1 VTTAHRLSLL
11 LACLWAAP
19 PSTAFAADQD
29 LDADAH
35 TGAPAETN
43 VEPLPAQRGLQLGAR
58 VGYALPEGV
67 LSDDSSLNTSI
78 SRLETAS
85 VPIGIDA
92 GYRLSPRVYLGGTIA
107 WGPGFAPNTPG
118 TCPASA
124 SCFRQDAQVRA
135 EVRYYFAPERRV
147 AWWASF
153 GAGWEL
159 AAFSQSAQGS
169 GVTSTLTGPLGDL
182 EVGFDMR
189 RGARAIGP
197 YVGMS
202 WGEFLTH
209 GLSPAQTPVPTWI
222 DNPSMHVWFTVGLKG
237 AYGPW

>member
-19 PSTAFAADQD
+19 PSTAFAADRD
-29 LDADAH
+29 PDADTH
-35 TGAPAETN
+35 TGAPADIT
-43 VEPLPAQRGLQLGAR
+43 VELLPAQRGLQLGAR
-58 VGYALPEGV
+58 IGYALPAGA
-67 LSDDSSLNTSI
+67 LSDDSALNTSM
-78 SRLETAS
+78 SHLETAS

-92 GYRLSPRVYLGGTIA
+92 GSRLSPRVYLGGTVA

-118 TCPASA
+118 TCPASV
-124 SCFRQDAQVRA
+124 SCFRQDAQLRA
-135 EVRYYFAPERRV
+135 EVRYYFAPERKV
-147 AWWASF
+147 AWWGSL

-182 EVGFDMR
+182 EVGFDAR

-197 YVGMS
+197 YVG
-202 WGEFLTH
+202 
-209 GLSPAQTPVPTWI
+209 LSLG
-222 DNPSMHVWFTVGLKG
+222 SS
-237 AYGPW
+237 